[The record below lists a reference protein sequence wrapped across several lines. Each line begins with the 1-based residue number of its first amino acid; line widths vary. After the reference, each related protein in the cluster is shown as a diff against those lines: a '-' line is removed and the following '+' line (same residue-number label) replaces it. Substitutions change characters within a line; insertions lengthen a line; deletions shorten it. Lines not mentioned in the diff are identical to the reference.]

1 MDTFAGK
8 FGVITGGGSGMGQ
21 ELARL
26 LAAEGCHVA
35 TCCLTPEKLDTTRQL
50 CEESATG
57 GAGIVTSIT
66 DVSDERQ
73 VLAFR
78 DQVMTEFDTPY
89 INLLFNNAGIAAGSS
104 FLKDSRNRWERMYN
118 VCWNGV
124 YYSTRA
130 FMPLLLASE
139 EGHIVN
145 TGSACSFWATHG
157 PARPATSYS
166 TAKFAVRGFTESL
179 IDDLRLNAPH
189 VSCSIVLP
197 GYIGTS
203 IVSTSVRVLSD
214 SPDGKI
220 LDEEIA
226 SCRRDLAAMGVKEA
240 AELPPGK
247 IIEMMQAFAEQVRDN
262 APTSAREA
270 AQIILDGV
278 RNKDWRILVGQD
290 ASILDK
296 MVREKPERAYDQD
309 FYREFLARAGWDT

>member
-1 MDTFAGK
+1 
-8 FGVITGGGSGMGQ
+8 MGQ

-35 TCCLTPEKLDTTRQL
+35 TCSLTPEKLETTRQL
-50 CEESATG
+50 CEDEATG
-57 GAGIVTSIT
+57 GARILTSIT
-66 DVSDERQ
+66 DVADENQ

-78 DQVMTEFDTPY
+78 DRVMEELDTSH

-104 FLKDSRNRWERMYN
+104 FLNDSRSRWERMFN

-130 FMPLLLASE
+130 FMPMLLASE

-157 PARPATSYS
+157 PCRPATSYS
-166 TAKFAVRGFTESL
+166 TAKFAVKGFTESL

-197 GYIGTS
+197 GYTGTS
-203 IVSTSVRVLSD
+203 IVSTSLRVLSNRA
-214 SPDGKI
+214 DGK
-220 LDEEIA
+220 LSDEEIE
-226 SCRRDLAAMGVKEA
+226 SCRRDLAATGVEA
-240 AELPPGK
+240 VAELPPEK
-247 IIEMMQAFAEQVRDN
+247 VIEMTQTFAEQVRNN

-290 ASILDK
+290 ATILDT
-296 MVREKPERAYDQD
+296 MIRAEPERAYEQD
-309 FYREFLARAGWDT
+309 FYREFLTRAGWDT